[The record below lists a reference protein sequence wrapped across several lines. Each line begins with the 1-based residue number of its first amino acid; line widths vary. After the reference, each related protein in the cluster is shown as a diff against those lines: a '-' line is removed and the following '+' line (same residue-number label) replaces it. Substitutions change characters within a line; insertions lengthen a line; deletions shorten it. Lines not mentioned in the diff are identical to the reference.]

1 MPEATDDGAAD
12 LKGTVKRSLNYNSE
26 VVNQW
31 MALAQRIMS

>member
-1 MPEATDDGAAD
+1 MPEATDDGSAD
-12 LKGTVKRSLNYNSE
+12 RKGTVKRSLNYNNE